1 METKLVLN
9 VIIIHNIVFVM
20 YFTVLLF
27 KCLKSSQQD
36 LYKLFRFF
44 VKGKLTKTHDKRFIF
59 ARNITVQLMHL
70 KIFTIVSQPDKLH
83 KCENITLSK
92 SIEVDSDVEVH
103 KP

>member
-1 METKLVLN
+1 
-9 VIIIHNIVFVM
+9 
-20 YFTVLLF
+20 
-27 KCLKSSQQD
+27 
-36 LYKLFRFF
+36 
-44 VKGKLTKTHDKRFIF
+44 
-59 ARNITVQLMHL
+59 VQLMHL

>member
-1 METKLVLN
+1 
-9 VIIIHNIVFVM
+9 M

-27 KCLKSSQQD
+27 KCLKSSHSKTCTNC
-36 LYKLFRFF
+36 LGFF